1 MVISTMSLSQADID
15 DGDDVDLGVPAKDSR
30 HLSPF
35 TVVHY
40 QHLFRDL
47 IAETMLE
54 SSGGYMVGG
63 PGCTLEV
70 DESCF
75 GNNVMSLICYV
86 SVFKARGNIDA
97 DVYSTVFKCGYWV
110 ELLG

>member
-1 MVISTMSLSQADID
+1 M
-15 DGDDVDLGVPAKDSR
+15 
-30 HLSPF
+30 
-35 TVVHY
+35 VHY

-54 SSGGYMVGG
+54 SSGGYIVGG

-75 GNNVMSLICYV
+75 GNNVMSLIYYV
-86 SVFKARGNIDA
+86 SVFKARGNIEA